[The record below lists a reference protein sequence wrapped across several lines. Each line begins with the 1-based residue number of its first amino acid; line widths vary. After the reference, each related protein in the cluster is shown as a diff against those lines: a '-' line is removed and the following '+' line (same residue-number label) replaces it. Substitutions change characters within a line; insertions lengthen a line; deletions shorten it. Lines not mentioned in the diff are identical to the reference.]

1 MPTKLFKQPPQCLLI
16 TLAFPSSSEDQVVGA
31 DNRKVG
37 MEFCTEVSKNFT
49 ADFSMIGIFS
59 EHQKIYLD
67 PVS

>member
-16 TLAFPSSSEDQVVGA
+16 TLAFPSSSEDQVVEA

-37 MEFCTEVSKNFT
+37 MEFCTEMSKNFT
-49 ADFSMIGIFS
+49 VDFRIFS